1 MSAKWTFV
9 GLTELFR
16 ELRQLPDEL
25 AREGGAIVQ
34 AAGAGA
40 AGRVRARY
48 PTGPKQKGR
57 RPGGMIREV
66 TTEDTV
72 NRFGAR
78 VVVRSWEFYALFYE
92 LGTDVRRTKK
102 GANRGA
108 VRARNIFIPEMSR
121 TRDRMY
127 DELAALLARKGL
139 EVTP

>member
-1 MSAKWTFV
+1 MSAKWTFT

-66 TTEDTV
+66 STTDTV

-78 VVVRSWEFYALFYE
+78 VVVRSWEFYALFFE
-92 LGTDVRRTKK
+92 NGTDVRRNRK

-108 VRARNIFIPEMSR
+108 VRARNIFVPEMQR

-139 EVTP
+139 EVSP

>member
-1 MSAKWTFV
+1 MSAKWTFT

-48 PTGPKQKGR
+48 PTGPPQKGR
-57 RPGGMIREV
+57 RPGGMIRGV
-66 TTEDTV
+66 TTADVV
-72 NRFGAR
+72 NQFGAR
-78 VVVRSWEFYALFYE
+78 VVVRSWEFYAKWYE
-92 LGTDVRRTKK
+92 EGTAVRRNRK

-108 VRARNIFIPEMSR
+108 VRARNIFVPEMQR

-139 EVTP
+139 EVSP